1 MSSNIL
7 FDKLFKIQY
16 NDDEKVKILFLNLS
30 LKMLSQNRKLF
41 PATKARKK
49 FQEII
54 DKVHYQKKKV
64 TISKHGKPWVIVKP
78 FSKSKKGRVESDS

>member
-7 FDKLFKIQY
+7 FDKLFKLKY
-16 NDDEKVKILFLNLS
+16 NEDEKGEINLNTN
-30 LKMLSQNRKLF
+30 KMLDNNQKLF
-41 PATKARKK
+41 PATRARKK

-64 TISKHGKPWVIVKP
+64 TISKHGKPWVVVKP
-78 FSKSKKGRVESDS
+78 LSQGKGGVGKKSNA